1 MFVELSNTPR
11 PYPWG
16 DSHSISS
23 WQNRPVPQHPEAE
36 LWLGTHPGSEAFVV
50 QQATTEPMSSWLSHR
65 GLSSGLPYLVKLLA
79 AGQPLSIQVHPT
91 KAQAQQGF
99 AREEAAGIPLDA
111 PDRNYR
117 DQSDKPEVMIAWSD
131 QFLALVGFQTQ
142 RDAEKTLES
151 LAHHLGDTA
160 VAEARASLALGIEGL
175 VNWLF
180 SGAGSVKALAVALS
194 ETWRPNKVTT
204 DSSPLE
210 RVWAAVIPLHPGD
223 PGILAASF
231 MNLVELDKGEAL
243 FVPAGIVHAYLA
255 GFGLEVMAPSD
266 NVLRGGL
273 TPKHIDLDELASVV
287 EPVSFTDVRL
297 VPENH
302 GARQVFAPP
311 GAPFSILHAT
321 GQSGELVSA
330 HVSVGAPSIVVGHAG
345 HSVLRDGSKNFDIAE
360 GHAYLWVPEG
370 SHQTL
375 SGSGS
380 VYVVSGVT
388 G

>member
-16 DSHSISS
+16 DSHSIAT
-23 WQNRPVPQHPEAE
+23 WQNRPAPQLPEAE

-50 QQATTEPMSSWLSHR
+50 QQTTPQPLSAWLSYL
-65 GLSSGLPYLVKLLA
+65 GLSSELPYLVKLLA
-79 AGQPLSIQVHPT
+79 AGQPLSIQAHPT
-91 KAQAQQGF
+91 KAQAKEGF
-99 AREEAAGIPLDA
+99 AREEKAGVPIDA

-117 DQSDKPEVMIAWSD
+117 DQSDKPEVLIAWSD
-131 QFLALVGFQTQ
+131 QFLALVGFQTEQ
-142 RDAEKTLES
+142 EAHKTLEWM
-151 LAHHLGDTA
+151 AHHLGDTA
-160 VAEARASLALGIEGL
+160 VSEARAALALGIEGL

-180 SGAGSVKALAVALS
+180 SGLDSVKALAVALS
-194 ETWRPNKVTT
+194 ETWHPNKLST

-210 RVWAAVIPLHPGD
+210 RVWAAVIPLHAGD

-273 TPKHIDLDELASVV
+273 TPKHIDLHELASVV
-287 EPVSFTDVRL
+287 QPVSFTEARL
-297 VPENH
+297 VPENL
-302 GARQVFAPP
+302 GAAQVFAPP
-311 GAPFSILHAT
+311 GAPFRVLHAT
-321 GQSGELVSA
+321 GQSDEPV
-330 HVSVGAPSIVVGHAG
+330 HPNVSVGAPLIVVGHTG
-345 HSVLRDGSKNFDIAE
+345 NSFLSDGSERFDIVE

-370 SHQTL
+370 SYQTL

-380 VYVVSGVT
+380 VYVVGRVSG
-388 G
+388 